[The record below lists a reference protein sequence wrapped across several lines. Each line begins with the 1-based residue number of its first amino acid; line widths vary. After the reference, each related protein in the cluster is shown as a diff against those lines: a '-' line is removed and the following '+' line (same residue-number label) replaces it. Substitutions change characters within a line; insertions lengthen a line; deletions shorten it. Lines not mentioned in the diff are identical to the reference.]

1 MLKNITPNQDLI
13 VNTLITSENDSSDRE
28 FYNKKLLDFTSNN
41 VINDVINGEIYEYK
55 PALVSEIN
63 YNIFFLRYIQNSEV
77 LDLQIVNEKEFFDH
91 YNKTVQTFKDKPISS
106 VYEIAQDNS
115 LRDVDLPDIFRDKIT
130 SLNNSPYFI
139 RDFVSELRLKNPNKN
154 GIPVFYNS
162 FSLPFYEKKELW
174 INDNLLFS
182 NKPYLFNS
190 FLLMEFYDTP
200 SNLTQRRIHTIPIF
214 VNSRYN
220 LFEKPSDK
228 NFLQE
233 RPCFKLT
240 EGVEGFSV
248 FFLDNFYTNEFYVR
262 FSFWDSLSGNKIDLL
277 PSSRQETNKKWL
289 QDPATFKQE
298 LRYLKYTLNYETKT
312 YNIFEY
318 NSNILTGTTAN
329 RYNLERTDFDLYEL
343 EFDEYYKNN
352 IVLNDTPYNAK
363 IESQP
368 PKPVEYNPLKFN
380 IKNLVFDY
388 TNTADYIRKEKLLIS
403 NYVNNETFL
412 GLMAPYL
419 DTYGIFVT
427 NNNKTNNRFTD
438 FQTKKIKIPLI
449 PSEFD
454 AASLKLSS
462 FTAKN
467 IDDKSWRIRRI
478 LLENISVTNGTKNF
492 KFDLYNEINSSI
504 SDKKKYKLAEAIFE
518 SSPIDTYQKK
528 PPLILTEKLFDDFDI
543 FEDLISV
550 IEPFFTYYY
559 KNGIVEAFINELFS
573 LLKLDKKYYEGVYT
587 FPEPTLNIIGGLS
600 IQPKPELKPIE
611 RTLKNYREVIKR
623 TNINNSNQPIT
634 NIFSYVHKG
643 NIYELRIGSG
653 KIVEFSLIKPAL
665 IKEYNDAKINDIE
678 LYERIKFLTKN
689 FMVQFYNQQEANRV
703 NTDTSRGRVDT
714 IKVVGTNITVSLPA
728 DIPFSDTVGGII
740 SDIPVA
746 GDVFN
751 AIFGNSRNIEQEKYD
766 KYGNINKLTLER
778 YLKKF
783 NPLNHRE
790 LLTEYI
796 NLAKRQYINPYY
808 YFGNNVY
815 TRGEVNNEL
824 IRSYS
829 LGVILLL
836 NDDNSLTLNETLN
849 FDLILNIGEF
859 FKHELDLEAD
869 INITGKSRISLINDD
884 NDIKNII
891 IPIDIVV
898 KP

>member
-388 TNTADYIRKEKLLIS
+388 RNTADYTIKEKLLIK
-403 NYVNNETFL
+403 NYDNKNTFL
-412 GLMAPYL
+412 GEMKNFL
-419 DTYGIFVT
+419 DVYGTYVT
-427 NNNKTNNRFTD
+427 NNKLNNREFTD
-438 FQTKKIKIPLI
+438 FETKRIKIPLI
-449 PSEFD
+449 PGEID

-478 LLENISVTNGTKNF
+478 SLENINIINGTKNF

-504 SDKKKYKLAEAIFE
+504 SDKKKYKVAETILEPPFL
-518 SSPIDTYQKK
+518 SSSNYSASAPYVF
-528 PPLILTEKLFDDFDI
+528 TEKLFDEFDI
-543 FEDLISV
+543 FEDLILS
-550 IEPFFTYYY
+550 IE
-559 KNGIVEAFINELFS
+559 KNLNNKQFNIDKIPKFINTLLD
-573 LLKLDKKYYEGVYT
+573 LLKLDKFWYLSDGFKRPFTKDFNSSINFIYN
-587 FPEPTLNIIGGLS
+587 FDNIQTLNEYYYL
-600 IQPKPELKPIE
+600 
-611 RTLKNYREVIKR
+611 
-623 TNINNSNQPIT
+623 
-634 NIFSYVHKG
+634 HKG
-643 NIYELRIGSG
+643 TRITLDIDSNYLRNPGSWTTYDYLNANRFYEFYFLR
-653 KIVEFSLIKPAL
+653 KAL
-665 IKEYNDAKINDIE
+665 IIEYNSAKINDQN
-678 LYERIKFLTKN
+678 LYTQLKNLTKD
-689 FMVQFYNQQEANRV
+689 FMI
-703 NTDTSRGRVDT
+703 DLSR
-714 IKVVGTNITVSLPA
+714 IQKPI
-728 DIPFSDTVGGII
+728 
-740 SDIPVA
+740 
-746 GDVFN
+746 
-751 AIFGNSRNIEQEKYD
+751 GNSNYD
-766 KYGNINKLTLER
+766 RFGDINKMTLNSFF
-778 YLKKF
+778 KKF
-783 NPLNHRE
+783 NPVNHSGLIE
-790 LLTEYI
+790 IYI
-796 NLAKRQYINPYY
+796 NSAKKQYINPYPY
-808 YFGNNVY
+808 NDTY
-815 TRGEVNNEL
+815 TRGEVNGEF

-836 NDDNSLTLNETLN
+836 NNDNFLTLNETLN
-849 FDLILNIGEF
+849 FDLILNIGKY
-859 FKHELDLEAD
+859 FKQELDMAGN
-869 INITGKSRISLINDD
+869 INVKGNARVSLIND
-884 NDIKNII
+884 NEEIKNII
-891 IPIDIVV
+891 IPIDVLV